1 MKQALFL
8 RGPSPFLRLIVLVAL
23 SITLIFYDQ
32 RSQHSDTLRA
42 ALNNLLYPL
51 KQIINLPVRAG
62 QWSSETLGER
72 KYLIEHNRH
81 LAEENRA
88 LLARLQ
94 QLDALK
100 IENARLRELLNAAHR
115 TGDTFTSARLLAV
128 SMNPSRQKVIVDRG
142 SRHGM
147 LVGTPL
153 IDEFGLM
160 GQITR
165 VFAFHS
171 EAMLISDPEHATP
184 VQVLRNG
191 VRSIAM
197 GVGRLDALSLLY
209 VPINA
214 DIVVGDTLVTSGLGG
229 RFPAD
234 YPVAEVTY
242 VDRSDSSSFATVT
255 AAPRAHLD
263 RSREV
268 LLLNAR
274 LEPTESGETVQT
286 DVAPSAAPASE
297 P

>member
-8 RGPSPFLRLIVLVAL
+8 RGPSPLLRMIVLVSL

-32 RSQHSDTLRA
+32 RSQHSEALRA
-42 ALNNLLYPL
+42 LLNNLLFPL
-51 KQIINLPVRAG
+51 QQVINLPVRIG
-62 QWSSETLGER
+62 QWSNASLGAR
-72 KYLIEHNRH
+72 ADLI
-81 LAEENRA
+81 AQNRA
-88 LLARLQ
+88 LTDQNRVLRALQ
-94 QLDALK
+94 LKLDALQT
-100 IENARLRELLNAAHR
+100 ENARLRELLNAAHR

-128 SMNPSRQKVIVDRG
+128 SMNPFRQKVIVDRG
-142 SRHGM
+142 SRHGL

-160 GQITR
+160 GQVTR

-171 EAMLISDPEHATP
+171 EAMLISDPGHATP

-191 VRSIAM
+191 ARSIAM
-197 GVGRLDALSLLY
+197 GVGRIDALNLLY

-214 DIVVGDTLVTSGLGG
+214 DIVIGDTLVTSGLGG

-234 YPVAEVTY
+234 YPVARVTQ
-242 VDRSDSSSFATVT
+242 VDRSETSSFATVV
-255 AAPRAHLD
+255 AEPFAHLD

-274 LEPTESGETVQT
+274 LETIGNTGTEPIT
-286 DVAPSAAPASE
+286 DGASSPPPPAP
-297 P
+297 